1 MSTEKGLQ
9 KKRVGIV
16 VSDKMEKTVVVRLER
31 TMQHS
36 LYKKRIRKYRN
47 VKVHD
52 QKNESKVGDKV
63 RIIETRP
70 LSRDKRWRLEKI
82 LEVHKE

>member
-9 KKRVGIV
+9 KRRIGIV
-16 VSDKMEKTVVVRLER
+16 VSDKMEKTAVVRLER
-31 TMQHS
+31 TTQHS
-36 LYKKRIRKYRN
+36 LYKKTVKKYRN

-52 QKNESKVGDKV
+52 EKNESKVGDKV
-63 RIIETRP
+63 SIVETRP